1 MKGNEAQSVH
11 GWFSVITQ
19 ITLDYKKKSKEPIT
33 VLGIDDIESDVVIL
47 LQSQQESLNAK
58 KESLRF

>member
-1 MKGNEAQSVH
+1 MESNQTQSAP

-19 ITLDYKKKSKEPIT
+19 ITLDYQKRSKELSE
-33 VLGIDDIESDVVIL
+33 VLSVDNIESDVVIL

-58 KESLRF
+58 KENLRF